1 MLMSK
6 AKFVEVVNS
15 LFELHP
21 VDGEAKEYFEKVIKA
36 KRVNS
41 KDVEKS
47 KVIKEAILK
56 FLREYKG
63 TGFDRVEIGNALYDG
78 GEFPEEFLL
87 NEKGEVAYN
96 SITAY
101 ANQLVNDGSISK
113 DEVKVGKTKRVK
125 YVAG

>member
-1 MLMSK
+1 MSK
-6 AKFVEVVNS
+6 AKFVEVVGS
-15 LFELHP
+15 LFQLHP
-21 VDGEAKEYFEKVIKA
+21 VDAEAMEYFEKVVKA

-56 FLREYKG
+56 FLREHKN
-63 TGFDRVEIGNALYDG
+63 TGFDRVQIGNALYDG

-101 ANQLVNDGSISK
+101 ANQLVNEGSAFK
-113 DEVKVGKTKRVK
+113 DEVKVGKAKRVQ
-125 YVAG
+125 YSVV